1 MTRTNKPDFFLP
13 ERGALCAV
21 SGGLDS
27 MCLLTMAVQWGQ
39 AQGRRVAAAHFNHQL
54 RGGDADRDERFVR
67 DWCAAHAIPFFAGR
81 GDVRAKAE
89 REGLSVEETART
101 LRYAFLEE
109 VRQREG
115 FDCILTAHH
124 ADDSAETMLLNLLR
138 GTGLRGLTG
147 IPPVRGRIRRPLLGM
162 TRAELARYAEAHHV
176 PHVEDATNEKD
187 DMTRNL
193 LRHRVMP
200 VLRAANPRAVEN
212 MARTAALLAADE
224 AALHEAAEILLKKA
238 ELVPG
243 VSAALP
249 VSALD
254 STPEA
259 VRSRAVQI
267 AIAAVAGREKDIGY
281 LHVHS
286 VLELERGQVSLPYG
300 VIAVREGETLRLLR
314 QAEPLASQRILPGQT
329 VFFGPWRVRI
339 AADTDEDEGLS
350 LSVPPGA
357 ALSVTGWEARD
368 RLNGRTLKR
377 LCADRGISPMERDAL
392 PVLRVNGRAA
402 AVPGFE
408 AEADFA
414 PGRHEMPVRAVFLK
428 ETEENEHDE

>member
-1 MTRTNKPDFFLP
+1 M
-13 ERGALCAV
+13 
-21 SGGLDS
+21 
-27 MCLLTMAVQWGQ
+27 
-39 AQGRRVAAAHFNHQL
+39 
-54 RGGDADRDERFVR
+54 
-67 DWCAAHAIPFFAGR
+67 
-81 GDVRAKAE
+81 
-89 REGLSVEETART
+89 
-101 LRYAFLEE
+101 
-109 VRQREG
+109 RQREG

-314 QAEPLASQRILPGQT
+314 QAEPRGVTAHSAGADCFLRPLAGKNSGGHR
-329 VFFGPWRVRI
+329 
-339 AADTDEDEGLS
+339 
-350 LSVPPGA
+350 
-357 ALSVTGWEARD
+357 
-368 RLNGRTLKR
+368 
-377 LCADRGISPMERDAL
+377 
-392 PVLRVNGRAA
+392 
-402 AVPGFE
+402 
-408 AEADFA
+408 
-414 PGRHEMPVRAVFLK
+414 
-428 ETEENEHDE
+428 

>member
-1 MTRTNKPDFFLP
+1 M
-13 ERGALCAV
+13 
-21 SGGLDS
+21 SGP
-27 MCLLTMAVQWGQ
+27 
-39 AQGRRVAAAHFNHQL
+39 RRN
-54 RGGDADRDERFVR
+54 
-67 DWCAAHAIPFFAGR
+67 
-81 GDVRAKAE
+81 
-89 REGLSVEETART
+89 REGLSVEEVART

-243 VSAALP
+243 VSA
-249 VSALD
+249 
-254 STPEA
+254 
-259 VRSRAVQI
+259 RAACVGAGQHPGGG
-267 AIAAVAGREKDIGY
+267 AEPGGTDCYCRPWPGREKDIGY

-314 QAEPLASQRILPGQT
+314 QAEPRGVTAHSAGADCFLRPLAGKNSGGHR
-329 VFFGPWRVRI
+329 
-339 AADTDEDEGLS
+339 
-350 LSVPPGA
+350 
-357 ALSVTGWEARD
+357 
-368 RLNGRTLKR
+368 
-377 LCADRGISPMERDAL
+377 
-392 PVLRVNGRAA
+392 
-402 AVPGFE
+402 
-408 AEADFA
+408 
-414 PGRHEMPVRAVFLK
+414 
-428 ETEENEHDE
+428 

>member
-1 MTRTNKPDFFLP
+1 M
-13 ERGALCAV
+13 
-21 SGGLDS
+21 
-27 MCLLTMAVQWGQ
+27 
-39 AQGRRVAAAHFNHQL
+39 
-54 RGGDADRDERFVR
+54 
-67 DWCAAHAIPFFAGR
+67 
-81 GDVRAKAE
+81 
-89 REGLSVEETART
+89 
-101 LRYAFLEE
+101 
-109 VRQREG
+109 
-115 FDCILTAHH
+115 
-124 ADDSAETMLLNLLR
+124 
-138 GTGLRGLTG
+138 
-147 IPPVRGRIRRPLLGM
+147 RGRIRRPLLGM

-267 AIAAVAGREKDIGY
+267 AIAAVAGRKKDIGY

-339 AADTDEDEGLS
+339 AADTDEGLP
-350 LSVPPGA
+350 LSASRGACCTCCPCPAGWCSSSWWAHCRRHGPAGRRVP
-357 ALSVTGWEARD
+357 
-368 RLNGRTLKR
+368 
-377 LCADRGISPMERDAL
+377 
-392 PVLRVNGRAA
+392 
-402 AVPGFE
+402 
-408 AEADFA
+408 
-414 PGRHEMPVRAVFLK
+414 
-428 ETEENEHDE
+428 

>member
-1 MTRTNKPDFFLP
+1 M
-13 ERGALCAV
+13 
-21 SGGLDS
+21 SGP
-27 MCLLTMAVQWGQ
+27 M
-39 AQGRRVAAAHFNHQL
+39 
-54 RGGDADRDERFVR
+54 
-67 DWCAAHAIPFFAGR
+67 
-81 GDVRAKAE
+81 AE
-89 REGLSVEETART
+89 REGLSAEEAART
-101 LRYAFLEE
+101 AAVCLFGGECGSGRALIA
-109 VRQREG
+109 
-115 FDCILTAHH
+115 ILTAHH

-187 DMTRNL
+187 DITRNL

-339 AADTDEDEGLS
+339 AADTDEGLP
-350 LSVPPGA
+350 LSVPP
-357 ALSVTGWEARD
+357 AR
-368 RLNGRTLKR
+368 R
-377 LCADRGISPMERDAL
+377 
-392 PVLRVNGRAA
+392 
-402 AVPGFE
+402 
-408 AEADFA
+408 
-414 PGRHEMPVRAVFLK
+414 
-428 ETEENEHDE
+428 

>member
-1 MTRTNKPDFFLP
+1 MTRTNELDFFLP

-89 REGLSVEETART
+89 REGLSVEEAART

-339 AADTDEDEGLS
+339 AADTDEGLP

-377 LCADRGISPMERDAL
+377 LCADRGISPMERSAL

>member
-1 MTRTNKPDFFLP
+1 
-13 ERGALCAV
+13 
-21 SGGLDS
+21 
-27 MCLLTMAVQWGQ
+27 
-39 AQGRRVAAAHFNHQL
+39 
-54 RGGDADRDERFVR
+54 
-67 DWCAAHAIPFFAGR
+67 
-81 GDVRAKAE
+81 
-89 REGLSVEETART
+89 
-101 LRYAFLEE
+101 
-109 VRQREG
+109 
-115 FDCILTAHH
+115 
-124 ADDSAETMLLNLLR
+124 
-138 GTGLRGLTG
+138 
-147 IPPVRGRIRRPLLGM
+147 M

-300 VIAVREGETLRLLR
+300 VIAVPGRGKRCRLLR
-314 QAEPLASQRILPGQT
+314 QAEPLGVTAHSAG
-329 VFFGPWRVRI
+329 
-339 AADTDEDEGLS
+339 AD
-350 LSVPPGA
+350 
-357 ALSVTGWEARD
+357 
-368 RLNGRTLKR
+368 
-377 LCADRGISPMERDAL
+377 CF
-392 PVLRVNGRAA
+392 LRPLAGKNSGGHR
-402 AVPGFE
+402 
-408 AEADFA
+408 
-414 PGRHEMPVRAVFLK
+414 
-428 ETEENEHDE
+428 

>member
-1 MTRTNKPDFFLP
+1 M
-13 ERGALCAV
+13 
-21 SGGLDS
+21 
-27 MCLLTMAVQWGQ
+27 
-39 AQGRRVAAAHFNHQL
+39 
-54 RGGDADRDERFVR
+54 
-67 DWCAAHAIPFFAGR
+67 
-81 GDVRAKAE
+81 
-89 REGLSVEETART
+89 
-101 LRYAFLEE
+101 
-109 VRQREG
+109 
-115 FDCILTAHH
+115 
-124 ADDSAETMLLNLLR
+124 
-138 GTGLRGLTG
+138 
-147 IPPVRGRIRRPLLGM
+147 
-162 TRAELARYAEAHHV
+162 
-176 PHVEDATNEKD
+176 
-187 DMTRNL
+187 
-193 LRHRVMP
+193 
-200 VLRAANPRAVEN
+200 
-212 MARTAALLAADE
+212 LAADE

-314 QAEPLASQRILPGQT
+314 QAEPPGVTAAILPGQT

-339 AADTDEDEGLS
+339 AADTDEGLP

-377 LCADRGISPMERDAL
+377 LCVDRGISPMERDAL

>member
-1 MTRTNKPDFFLP
+1 MTRTNEPDFFLP

-89 REGLSVEETART
+89 REGLSVEEAART

-200 VLRAANPRAVEN
+200 VLRAANP
-212 MARTAALLAADE
+212 
-224 AALHEAAEILLKKA
+224 
-238 ELVPG
+238 
-243 VSAALP
+243 
-249 VSALD
+249 
-254 STPEA
+254 
-259 VRSRAVQI
+259 
-267 AIAAVAGREKDIGY
+267 
-281 LHVHS
+281 
-286 VLELERGQVSLPYG
+286 
-300 VIAVREGETLRLLR
+300 
-314 QAEPLASQRILPGQT
+314 
-329 VFFGPWRVRI
+329 GPWRTWPERRRC
-339 AADTDEDEGLS
+339 
-350 LSVPPGA
+350 
-357 ALSVTGWEARD
+357 WR
-368 RLNGRTLKR
+368 RTRRRSMKR
-377 LCADRGISPMERDAL
+377 RRYC
-392 PVLRVNGRAA
+392 
-402 AVPGFE
+402 
-408 AEADFA
+408 
-414 PGRHEMPVRAVFLK
+414 
-428 ETEENEHDE
+428 